1 MKNNENYE
9 KTKDCLFDYG
19 AVSRYLSMSCSIL
32 LLDGNT
38 RKSRQDINLFDYGFI
53 FPDK

>member
-19 AVSRYLSMSCSIL
+19 AVSGYLSISCSIL
-32 LLDGNT
+32 LLDENT
-38 RKSRQDINLFDYGFI
+38 RKSGQDINLLDYGSI